1 MPSKKDENDSLEFHE
16 RLFVAI
22 VKLAVKESDQEF
34 LVGNEVVKVGKY
46 LGVNSNA
53 CILIREKYQRRVKM
67 SIEVTC
73 VGCQRKVKLGKYFV
87 QGEYRCAKCRGIEVP
102 KKQKERVFDQKGLHI
117 K

>member
-1 MPSKKDENDSLEFHE
+1 MDFNDEIGE
-16 RLFVAI
+16 RLFIRI
-22 VKLAVKESDQEF
+22 VKIAQKHEDWDF
-34 LVGNEVVKVGKY
+34 LTGNKLLHCGDY
-46 LGVNSNA
+46 LGVNYNA
-53 CILIREKYQRRVKM
+53 CLLVQERYKRRLKM